1 MSPENIIYPLNAMQ
15 WETYE
20 EWDQDRAMTEYNT
33 TVAVEMP
40 REKVGADRIAEA
52 CRLVI
57 DGQRYLHAH
66 LVEQDGSILICE
78 DWSMANQVRRYTI
91 SDAEWHEKKGEL
103 IQPFD
108 LFNEPSL
115 RLHVVA
121 ADTKTIL
128 VVETHHLLFDGIA
141 HKAVWFA
148 VEEALQRKPLHQQ
161 GDAAARFNR
170 CEIAAY
176 DSEPYRRARA
186 YYTERFSGLRFADIC
201 RDTDSPWGRTLV
213 ARPHFPAAA
222 IDAGCRRLGMS
233 FAVVFNAAYAL
244 ALGRMAGLQRVAF
257 YTVSHGRDRRLG
269 DRVYGNFL
277 ACLPI
282 LIDTDGQQSIGHLLR
297 QTRSQLF
304 IAMRSKAY
312 PLLHLLRDLGLD
324 DVGTEMSPQGEYIYE
339 YLVVDGVEYPSYHIE
354 TDLSLQHLST
364 CILIR
369 GDRYEVA
376 VDGSDALYS
385 QEQIETLARM
395 IGEYAIK
402 LTTEDETHP
411 VGGLW

>member
-1 MSPENIIYPLNAMQ
+1 MQ

-52 CRLVI
+52 CQLVL
-57 DGQRYLHAH
+57 DSQRYLHAH
-66 LVEQDGSILICE
+66 LMEQEGTVLICE
-78 DWSMANQVRRYTI
+78 DWSMANHVHRYTM
-91 SDAEWHEKKGEL
+91 SDAEWHEKREKL

-115 RLHVVA
+115 RLHVVGT
-121 ADTKTIL
+121 DTKTIL
-128 VVETHHLLFDGIA
+128 VVETHHLLFDGIS
-141 HKAVWFA
+141 HKAVWLA
-148 VEEALQRKPLHQQ
+148 VEEALQKKALYQQ
-161 GDAAARFNR
+161 GDAAADFNR
-170 CEIAAY
+170 REIAAY
-176 DSEPYRRARA
+176 DSEPYRRARD
-186 YYTERFSGLRFADIC
+186 YYKEHFAGLGFADIC
-201 RDTDSPWGRTLV
+201 CSTDSPWGRTLV
-213 ARPHFPAAA
+213 VRPHFPAAP
-222 IDAGCRRLGMS
+222 IDAGCRRLGVS

-244 ALGRMAGLQRVAF
+244 ALARMADVRQVAF

-269 DRVYGNFL
+269 DHVYGNFL

-282 LIDTDGQQSIGHLLR
+282 LIDTDGQQTVGDLIR

-304 IAMRSKAY
+304 IAMRNKAY

-324 DVGTEMSPQGEYIYE
+324 DIGTEMSPQGEYIYE

-369 GDRYEVA
+369 GDQYEVA
-376 VDGSDALYS
+376 IDGSDALYT
-385 QEQIETLARM
+385 QEQIDTLARLT
-395 IGEYAIK
+395 GELAIK
-402 LTTEDETHP
+402 LTTEDEAHP
-411 VGGLW
+411 VSGLR